1 MDTEIKHFLLSN
13 WPSQAPSHKDGSA
26 NGVGTP
32 IKTQAVILGLGSLFN
47 HSTLHQNVGWTR
59 DVENRLITYTALRNI
74 RSGEEL
80 CISYG
85 DRLTFVDA
93 DARILQDR
101 LEEDEDMLA
110 AIQIT

>member
-1 MDTEIKHFLLSN
+1 
-13 WPSQAPSHKDGSA
+13 
-26 NGVGTP
+26 
-32 IKTQAVILGLGSLFN
+32 LFN

-59 DVENRLITYTALRNI
+59 DVENRLITYTTLRNI
-74 RSGEEL
+74 RRGEEL

-85 DRLTFVDA
+85 DRLTFIDA